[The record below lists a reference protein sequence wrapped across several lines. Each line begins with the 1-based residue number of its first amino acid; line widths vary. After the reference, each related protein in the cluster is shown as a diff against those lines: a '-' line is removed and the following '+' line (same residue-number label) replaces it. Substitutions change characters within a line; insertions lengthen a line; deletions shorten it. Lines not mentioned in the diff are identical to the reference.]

1 MTHIQAESAP
11 RTKPLTRKG
20 LHHQRYV
27 QQIRPDGSREIGQLV
42 SRPAFDDEFA
52 RWLIT
57 PMATGG
63 VMWQRVQWADVED
76 GQFFSAAAGDL
87 PEEQQRALAQSLR
100 GYLDRD

>member
-1 MTHIQAESAP
+1 MN
-11 RTKPLTRKG
+11 
-20 LHHQRYV
+20 HQRFV
-27 QQIRPDGSREIGQLV
+27 QHVRPDGGRQIGQLV

-63 VMWQRVQWADVED
+63 VLWQRVRWADVEA

-87 PEEQQRALAQSLR
+87 TEEQQRTLARWLR
-100 GYLDRD
+100 GYLDRE